1 MSTSRITKGIILTII
16 PVFVFF
22 AVGEIMARI
31 LFDRVT
37 PPAGRQVLSA
47 MLAPQSSGNEWL
59 IYRSH
64 PYMLYELTPGRGETN
79 KLGYRG
85 DEITAAQ
92 PPDKLRILSL
102 GGSTTWGQGASS
114 PGQTWSAQLEQ
125 SLQARGAAVQ
135 VINGGLSAAT
145 SAEIAAHV
153 IHRHLALKP
162 DIVILHVGWNDV
174 TPLMLPDYDPSY
186 RSLRAWKSP
195 PLSMRPGESQWL
207 KSALIRVL
215 YTWWLRN
222 TNLLEFIVLPDV
234 FYKISGKEASAHV
247 AANEPVGFTRN
258 LESIVAMFR
267 SANAKVIFF
276 PVPVANREIFQRVP
290 SPHALRTWDARV
302 AALSKNLKAMHEV
315 GKKLDIPIWELDRN
329 ALNLIHF
336 TDHAHTNDKG
346 HAVKAD
352 FLAAKLCEHLAE
364 PRHRVSTTC
373 R

>member
-1 MSTSRITKGIILTII
+1 
-16 PVFVFF
+16 
-22 AVGEIMARI
+22 
-31 LFDRVT
+31 
-37 PPAGRQVLSA
+37 
-47 MLAPQSSGNEWL
+47 
-59 IYRSH
+59 
-64 PYMLYELTPGRGETN
+64 
-79 KLGYRG
+79 
-85 DEITAAQ
+85 
-92 PPDKLRILSL
+92 
-102 GGSTTWGQGASS
+102 
-114 PGQTWSAQLEQ
+114 
-125 SLQARGAAVQ
+125 
-135 VINGGLSAAT
+135 
-145 SAEIAAHV
+145 
-153 IHRHLALKP
+153 
-162 DIVILHVGWNDV
+162 
-174 TPLMLPDYDPSY
+174 
-186 RSLRAWKSP
+186 
-195 PLSMRPGESQWL
+195 MRPGESQWL

-247 AANEPVGFTRN
+247 ATNEPVGFTRN

-302 AALSKNLKAMHEV
+302 AALSKNLKAMHVV

-352 FLAAKLCEHLAE
+352 FLVAKLCEHLAE
-364 PRHRVSTTC
+364 PKHRVSTTC